1 MHSAGS
7 VLLAKVILRT
17 GNTVQEITAQDITV
31 QEITAQDITAQ
42 DITVQDISRL
52 PDSSK
57 INPPRRHQF
66 SAATPRPNVSVSK
79 GNRGEYRTMTTA
91 VKLS

>member
-31 QEITAQDITAQ
+31 QEITAQ